1 MSVFTTTP
9 NEHNLKIHMK
19 KKTKMDRPLDADYY
33 EKKKLIKVDKLPPQL
48 PNKSFCWFLI
58 GPPGSGKST
67 YIESL
72 LTAPTINGK
81 RQSYIGLFDKIIFF
95 TPDIN
100 DFQNED
106 LSELPDVYNEL
117 TLENLEEAVA
127 MAKELFDEG
136 KQTLM
141 IFDDV
146 GSDLRKNKAVERKVA
161 QMIMNH
167 RHMGLSMIYCVQTY
181 RSLSPDMRK
190 CGRFLTIFSCDNL
203 MERDAI
209 FEDILIR
216 KDNYDPLY
224 RFVFENRDDDN
235 KKDELGRRLKHT
247 LYVDKSK
254 QRYNHIMYY
263 KGFDEIKLKK

>member
-1 MSVFTTTP
+1 MSEFTTTP
-9 NEHNLKIHMK
+9 NQHNLKIHMK
-19 KKTKMDRPLDADYY
+19 KKSKMDKPLDADYY

-72 LTAPTINGK
+72 ITAPTVNGK

-95 TPDIN
+95 TPDIS
-100 DFQNED
+100 DFENED
-106 LSELPDVYNEL
+106 LNELPDVYNDL
-117 TLENLEEAVA
+117 TIENLEEAEA
-127 MAKELFDEG
+127 MAKEIYDEG

-146 GSDLRKNKAVERKVA
+146 GSDLRKSKAIERKVA
-161 QMIMNH
+161 QMIFNH
-167 RHMGLSMIYCVQTY
+167 RHMGISMLYCVQTY
-181 RSLSPDMRK
+181 RSLSPDQRK
-190 CGRFLTIFSCDNL
+190 CGRYLTIFSCDNL

-224 RFVFENRDDDN
+224 RFVFENPADAD
-235 KKDELGRRLKHT
+235 KKDALGRKLRNT
-247 LYVDKSK
+247 LYVDKGK
-254 QRYNHIMYY
+254 QRHNRIIYY
-263 KGFDEIKLKK
+263 KNFDEITTK